1 MVNTLSE
8 LFFNVSLSQSPFP
21 FSHVLE
27 FHERHLHPQYMKYG
41 LLVTEMFFSKIF
53 KKLIGSLDQF

>member
-8 LFFNVSLSQSPFP
+8 LSFNVSLSQSPLS

-27 FHERHLHPQYMKYG
+27 FHERHLHPQYIKYG
-41 LLVTEMFFSKIF
+41 LLVTETQIVE
-53 KKLIGSLDQF
+53 LNPNQHGL